1 MNDFKTI
8 QIKAGNKKQ
17 IKQIALDTG
26 LKIYEVIEMLL
37 NIYNK
42 RGIK

>member
-17 IKQIALDTG
+17 IKQIALEKE
-26 LKIYEVIEMLL
+26 LKIYEVIELLL
-37 NIYNK
+37 NKYFK
-42 RGIK
+42 VIK